1 MPLLSKTCTATTTD
15 YSYINPFSTRRLCP
29 PGVGTAISM
38 WPAPLAA
45 SVVKYEG
52 QGQSGQAR
60 YAKSNCFRRLEKLVL
75 PSIFDKFFIFDD
87 VKYPTTV
94 SSERMWHFMGSKHT
108 LTPPINFQSN
118 PSNPQDLQPCLR
130 CLSVR
135 LSACLCVCPHSQL
148 NSMQVSN

>member
-108 LTPPINFQSN
+108 LTPPINFQGVKTRLTPRIYN
-118 PSNPQDLQPCLR
+118 PVCA
-130 CLSVR
+130 VF
-135 LSACLCVCPHSQL
+135 LCVCQRVCVYVRTL
-148 NSMQVSN
+148 NSTACK